1 MQYKYRYM
9 YVRIRNY
16 ILECL
21 ETKKMSYILPWKHVH
36 MYTSIP
42 IGPTSIDFQASSLW
56 CVKTSLGLGRIVGAI
71 IPQIETSHT
80 VKTAVGITHQFGAID
95 PPPRLPPW
103 CEFQL
108 IAGGGFRPPLSVSQ
122 LARATEH
129 AQFGTTHTVI

>member
-1 MQYKYRYM
+1 
-9 YVRIRNY
+9 
-16 ILECL
+16 
-21 ETKKMSYILPWKHVH
+21 

-80 VKTAVGITHQFGAID
+80 VKTAVGITHQFGGID

-108 IAGGGFRPPLSVSQ
+108 IAGGGFTPPLSVGSYWVQ
-122 LARATEH
+122 HSCRNSLHKISYEYH
-129 AQFGTTHTVI
+129 YQ